1 MINSSQEV
9 IYIGK
14 AKNLKKRVTSYLS
27 RTHESPRTKIMV
39 GNIDHIEITITNT
52 EAEALILENN
62 LIKKFMPRYNVIF
75 RDDKSY
81 PYLAVTGDQ
90 YPRIKFHRGIQRN
103 DSQYFGPF
111 PNTNAVR
118 ESIHLLQKVFMLR
131 TCENSIFKNRTRPCL
146 EHQIKRCTA
155 PCVGLITELDYKND
169 TKQAVLFF
177 KW

>member
-75 RDDKSY
+75 RDDK
-81 PYLAVTGDQ
+81 
-90 YPRIKFHRGIQRN
+90 
-103 DSQYFGPF
+103 
-111 PNTNAVR
+111 
-118 ESIHLLQKVFMLR
+118 
-131 TCENSIFKNRTRPCL
+131 
-146 EHQIKRCTA
+146 
-155 PCVGLITELDYKND
+155 
-169 TKQAVLFF
+169 
-177 KW
+177 